1 MGINCGN
8 LVLLKAYAVSRAQA
22 PPLGELLMFGRLTNT
37 LSRGEQ
43 ARVAR
48 RHHIAPELLADR
60 QTEPLLRELGASN
73 VRSLDISD
81 HEGCDILFD
90 LTEDIT
96 VRGDLARLIGGFD
109 TILDFGTSEHVF
121 NAPQALVNAWNL
133 LREGGRYIF
142 DLPVTGWASHGLY
155 QFSPNYF
162 HSVGRSSYFHL
173 AHLFFH
179 YKRGDRIRAI
189 KKFDAAAYRWL
200 NGRRKV
206 SAWGVLEKQRP
217 ADMEGALS
225 LERLRVMQADIRFT
239 RPAESGR
246 NRSYGISTIATGF
259 ARGS

>member
-1 MGINCGN
+1 
-8 LVLLKAYAVSRAQA
+8 
-22 PPLGELLMFGRLTNT
+22 MFGRLTNT

-48 RHHIAPELLADR
+48 RHRIAPELLADR
-60 QTEPLLRELGASN
+60 QTEPLLRELGARN
-73 VRSLDISD
+73 VLSLDISD
-81 HEGCDILFD
+81 YEGCDILFD

-96 VRGDLARLIGGFD
+96 TRSDLGRLIGGFD

-133 LREGGRYIF
+133 LRDGGRYIF

-162 HSVGRSSYFHL
+162 HSVGRSGYFHL

-179 YKRGDRIRAI
+179 YKRGDRILAI
-189 KKFDAAAYRWL
+189 KNFDAAAYRRM
-200 NGRRKV
+200 NGSKKV

-217 ADMEGALS
+217 AGMQGALS
-225 LERLRVMQADIRFT
+225 LAQLRVMQADIRLA
-239 RPAESGR
+239 RPPEGVR
-246 NRSYGISTIATGF
+246 NRTYGISTIAAGF